1 MQNHRAQAKRTSYG
15 GVLQQL
21 ENGVKVRFG
30 PEDFLRLRDKHPGL
44 YPDSALRFSAELIL
58 CFTSFSDRDGFAAR
72 LREVFD
78 AIPVRALE
86 ADPTTSD
93 IEAFGRALKFCL
105 ALVVFASIG
114 GRDDLR
120 HILQSLHMGVLA
132 VEDRLRGVD
141 EPLLRAKHSP
151 TAGREDQYVKCVKTW
166 SAMAA
171 LALVE
176 MGMPRKQAAKKVA
189 DVLNR
194 HQFLPP
200 KRSGLTVVPRSV
212 VNWMTRW
219 EDGDLK
225 YFGDARSEF
234 RDAFLLLDQGHA
246 KGAERKLL
254 AILAERLSER
264 RDFQLFPREE
274 TSALS

>member
-1 MQNHRAQAKRTSYG
+1 MQNHCAQAKRADYG
-15 GVLQQL
+15 GYWQEL
-21 ENGVKVRFG
+21 ENGVQVRFG
-30 PEDFLRLRDKHPGL
+30 PEDFLRMREKHPRW
-44 YPDSALRFSAELIL
+44 YPDSALRISAELIL
-58 CFTSFSDRDGFAAR
+58 CFTSIKDMDGFAVR
-72 LREVFD
+72 LREAFE
-78 AIPVRALE
+78 AIPVKAV
-86 ADPTTSD
+86 ATDPTASD
-93 IEAFGRALKFCL
+93 IETFGRALKFCL
-105 ALVVFASIG
+105 ALVVLASIG

-120 HILQSLHMGVLA
+120 HILQSLHKGVVA
-132 VEDRLRGVD
+132 VEDRLRGFD
-141 EPLLRAKHSP
+141 EPLLRARHSP

-171 LALVE
+171 LTLVE

-194 HQFLPP
+194 NQFLPP
-200 KRSGLTVVPRSV
+200 KRSGITVVPRSV
-212 VNWMTRW
+212 VNWMARW

-225 YFGDARSEF
+225 YYGDARFEF

-254 AILAERLSER
+254 AILTERLRER
-264 RDFQLFPREE
+264 RDFQLFPKE

>member
-1 MQNHRAQAKRTSYG
+1 MGSRPACEKCSTRS
-15 GVLQQL
+15 
-21 ENGVKVRFG
+21 RCG
-30 PEDFLRLRDKHPGL
+30 PW
-44 YPDSALRFSAELIL
+44 
-58 CFTSFSDRDGFAAR
+58 
-72 LREVFD
+72 
-78 AIPVRALE
+78 E

-151 TAGREDQYVKCVKTW
+151 TAGREDQYVKCVRTW

-189 DVLNR
+189 GNGVELTPI
-194 HQFLPP
+194 LPP

-246 KGAERKLL
+246 KGAERNKLL
-254 AILAERLSER
+254 AILAER
-264 RDFQLFPREE
+264 
-274 TSALS
+274 